1 MSQSAQNDWSW
12 SKWHMRLHKSLQQN
26 KSLLPSN
33 STLLLSISGGQ
44 DSMALLKLI
53 NDLKKLYQ
61 WKIEI
66 WHGDHQWHNK
76 SETVKDELE
85 LWCFNKHISFH
96 SNQANK
102 EEVSNEAKARDWRY
116 KNLIMKAKLLSSN
129 NIYFP
134 CKRILT
140 GHTATDRAE
149 TIIMNLARGSDLIG
163 LSTLKDQRPLDNNLK
178 LTRPLLIFNRSE
190 TLEICKEFNLPIW
203 IDPSNENM
211 NLTRNRIRKEIL
223 PILNS
228 IYKGADTRI
237 ASVANRLESYS
248 EDQQLFAKIAIEF
261 CQGEE
266 INSLSR
272 KKIIDFTNS
281 IRKIIL
287 SNWLKM
293 LGIKKIT
300 ALQIEE
306 INNKISKSKKPGSIH
321 LHGDFL
327 IIWNQDTIYVSSKT
341 N

>member
-1 MSQSAQNDWSW
+1 MSQSLQNERSW
-12 SKWHMRLHKSLQQN
+12 GKWHMRLHKKLIQN
-26 KSLLPSN
+26 KSLLPRN
-33 STLLLSISGGQ
+33 SKLLLAISGGQ

-53 NDLKKLYQ
+53 NDLKRLYQ
-61 WKIEI
+61 WQIEI

-76 SETVKDELE
+76 SEETEKELK
-85 LWCFNKHISFH
+85 LWCLNQQISFH
-96 SNQANK
+96 SNKANK
-102 EEVSNEAKARDWRY
+102 EEVANEEKARNWRY
-116 KNLIMKAKLLSSN
+116 KNLIKKANSLSSN
-129 NIYFP
+129 NLGFP

-149 TIIMNLARGSDLIG
+149 TIIMNLARGTDLIG
-163 LSTLKDQRPLDNNLK
+163 LSTLKEQRNLENNLQ
-178 LTRPLLIFNRSE
+178 LTRPLLIFNRNE

-203 IDPSNENM
+203 VDPSNENI

-228 IYKGADTRI
+228 IYKGADSRI
-237 ASVANRLESYS
+237 AKIANRLESYS
-248 EDQQLFAKIAIEF
+248 DDQQLFAKIAIEF
-261 CQGEE
+261 CKGEE
-266 INSLSR
+266 LNSLSR

-293 LGIKKIT
+293 LGVKKVT

-306 INNKISKSKKPGSIH
+306 INNKISQTKPPGMIH

-327 IIWNQDTIYVSSKT
+327 IRWNKETIYISNK
-341 N
+341 NN

>member
-1 MSQSAQNDWSW
+1 MSQSAQNDRSW
-12 SKWHMRLHKSLQQN
+12 SKWHMRLHKRLKQN
-26 KSLLPSN
+26 KSLLPNN
-33 STLLLSISGGQ
+33 STLLLAISGGQ

-53 NDLKKLYQ
+53 IDLKRLYKWQ
-61 WKIEI
+61 IEV

-76 SETVKDELE
+76 SEEIAKGLK
-85 LWCFNKHISFH
+85 LWCIDNQISFH
-96 SNQANK
+96 SNNTIK
-102 EEVSNEAKARDWRY
+102 EEVANEEKARDWRY
-116 KNLIMKAKLLSSN
+116 EKLILKAKLLSSN

-149 TIIMNLARGSDLIG
+149 TIIMNLARGTDLIG
-163 LSTLKDQRPLDNNLK
+163 LSTLKEQRTLESNLE
-178 LTRPLLIFNRSE
+178 LVRPLLIFNRDE

-228 IYKGADTRI
+228 MYKGADSRI
-237 ASVANRLESYS
+237 AYVANRLESYN

-261 CQGEE
+261 CQGEQ

-272 KKIIDFTNS
+272 IKIIAFTNS

-287 SNWLKM
+287 SNWLKIV
-293 LGIKKIT
+293 GVKKVT
-300 ALQIEE
+300 SLQIEE
-306 INNKISKSKKPGSIH
+306 INNKTSQGMPPGIIH
-321 LHGDFL
+321 LHGEFL
-327 IIWNQDTIYVSSKT
+327 ISWNKETIYISNKT
-341 N
+341 S